1 MKRLAIIAQLR
12 PDMQERAAELVAQGP
27 PFDPREIGFERH
39 FVFLSGD
46 QVVFVFEG
54 GNLDR
59 LLRTVVQDAGGSE
72 AFKRWEDLLVG
83 MPRVAQEA
91 YSWERGDEWPE
102 GWGE

>member
-1 MKRLAIIAQLR
+1 MKRLAVIARLR
-12 PDMQERAAELVAQGP
+12 ERVQERAAELLAQGP

-39 FVFLSGD
+39 SVYMSGD

-54 GNLDR
+54 GDLDR
-59 LLRTVVQDAGGSE
+59 LLRTVVKDAGGSE
-72 AFKRWEDLLVG
+72 AFSRWEDLVEG
-83 MPRVAQEA
+83 VPRVAQEV